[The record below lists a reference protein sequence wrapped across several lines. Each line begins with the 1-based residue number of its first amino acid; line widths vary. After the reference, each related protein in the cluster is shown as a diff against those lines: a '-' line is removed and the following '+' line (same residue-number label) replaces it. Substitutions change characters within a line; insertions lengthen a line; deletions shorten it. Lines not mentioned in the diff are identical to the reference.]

1 MQRIAL
7 ALLAHI
13 EESTV
18 GVDLE
23 GECLL
28 FTADM
33 SSESCSQFD
42 SLPRIY
48 LTTTRRV
55 VEHRAGGGPAAPG
68 AEPTELESRRRGA
81 PPRGG
86 DCRRGGALAQ
96 CMEAAALRALSYRA
110 ERTPRAA
117 VASCR
122 RRCGTCTECSRSD
135 ARRSDERFHAVH
147 AVLEAAHA
155 ALRAHQR
162 RVRRDPHLRR
172 W

>member
-48 LTTTRRV
+48 LFDNDTKGG
-55 VEHRAGGGPAAPG
+55 RAQ
-68 AEPTELESRRRGA
+68 SRRRTSSA
-81 PPRGG
+81 
-86 DCRRGGALAQ
+86 
-96 CMEAAALRALSYRA
+96 
-110 ERTPRAA
+110 
-117 VASCR
+117 R
-122 RRCGTCTECSRSD
+122 RR
-135 ARRSDERFHAVH
+135 
-147 AVLEAAHA
+147 AH
-155 ALRAHQR
+155 
-162 RVRRDPHLRR
+162 
-172 W
+172 